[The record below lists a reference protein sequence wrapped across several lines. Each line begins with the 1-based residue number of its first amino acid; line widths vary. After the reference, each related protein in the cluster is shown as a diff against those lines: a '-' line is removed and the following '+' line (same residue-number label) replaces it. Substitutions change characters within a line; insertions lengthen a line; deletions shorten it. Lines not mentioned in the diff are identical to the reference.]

1 MTKTGMHR
9 IVPLRTDR
17 MTDHVQR
24 LRHRVRDLFAF
35 LEGLT
40 LDGMDFTDSEAIAAI
55 VRIAGGNFRL
65 LQRLFAQIGR
75 LLTLNGL
82 HTLTK
87 EVVEAVRE
95 CLIIG
100 MT

>member
-1 MTKTGMHR
+1 
-9 IVPLRTDR
+9 VPI
-17 MTDHVQR
+17 
-24 LRHRVRDLFAF
+24 
-35 LEGLT
+35 T
-40 LDGMDFTDSEAIAAI
+40 LSNTPC
-55 VRIAGGNFRL
+55 
-65 LQRLFAQIGR
+65 LFAQIGR

-87 EVVEAVRE
+87 EVVEAAPRE